1 MIQIKLVTNE
11 SVLELQ
17 KISTQTFLETFAE
30 VNSASDMKQYLNE
43 AMTVEQLE
51 LELNNTDS
59 KFYFAIQNQDVIG
72 YLKINIGN
80 AQTEHFNQK
89 AFEIERIYVLKNYIG
104 KQVGKL
110 LFDTAIA
117 LAKKLQKKTVW
128 LGVWEKN
135 ERAINFYQKNGFI
148 KFDSHKF
155 KLGNDIQ
162 TDILMALEL
171 K

>member
-1 MIQIKLVTNE
+1 MIQIKLVTTE
-11 SVLELQ
+11 SVLDLQ
-17 KISTQTFLETFAE
+17 KISMQTFLETFAE
-30 VNSASDMKQYLNE
+30 VNSAKDMKQYLDE

-51 LELNNTDS
+51 LELNNAES
-59 KFYFAIQNQDVIG
+59 KFYFAIQNQSVIG

-80 AQTEHFNQK
+80 AQTEHFNHN
-89 AFEIERIYVLKNYIG
+89 AFEIERIYVLKNYLG

-110 LFDTAIA
+110 LFDTAID

-135 ERAINFYQKNGFI
+135 ERALNFYQKNGFI
-148 KFDSHKF
+148 KFDSHEF

-162 TDILMALEL
+162 TDILMALKL
-171 K
+171 